1 MRANVFRIRVSPHPL
16 RFSFFAS
23 DTSPSCYRMN
33 CPNDPSAAQLNSQL
47 AETCAPYF
55 ATKDT
60 SGTATAY
67 PVPPSRPSTT
77 APLLY
82 AAVALPSSTTVLAIS
97 ANPLDLQYATAM
109 GGGDIGLMPTST
121 AVPDVG
127 VGSGGGVVGGVA
139 GGVGGVGTGNPTPG
153 VPRKTVWNW
162 LSGVVSRKGRKA
174 TGSRRV
180 IRLN

>member
-1 MRANVFRIRVSPHPL
+1 
-16 RFSFFAS
+16 
-23 DTSPSCYRMN
+23 
-33 CPNDPSAAQLNSQL
+33 
-47 AETCAPYF
+47 
-55 ATKDT
+55 
-60 SGTATAY
+60 
-67 PVPPSRPSTT
+67 
-77 APLLY
+77 
-82 AAVALPSSTTVLAIS
+82 
-97 ANPLDLQYATAM
+97 
-109 GGGDIGLMPTST
+109 MPTST